1 MSNFIPD
8 YVLPSI
14 FDITPAMLQ
23 AEGVRGI
30 LIDLDGTMVSHVVKE
45 PDEKIRTFARQ
56 LKAENIQI
64 LVFSNN
70 KEERVSLFC
79 KTLGVPFISRARKPF
94 AKSYAKASEM
104 LGIPMKELAVVGD
117 QIYTDV
123 FGGNRQGALSIYI
136 DTLDRHFFWINLR
149 YQFERGFIRRGRK
162 NTEAKLKK

>member
-14 FDITPAMLQ
+14 FDITPELLQ
-23 AEGVRGI
+23 SEGVRGI
-30 LIDLDGTMVSHVVKE
+30 LIDLDGTMVSHVVRE
-45 PDEKIRTFARQ
+45 PDEKVHAFVAQ
-56 LKAENIQI
+56 LRAAGIQI

-70 KEERVSLFC
+70 KEARVSLFC
-79 KTLGVPFISRARKPF
+79 KKLNVPFISKAKKPF
-94 AKSYAKASEM
+94 AKSYARASEM

-136 DTLDRHFFWINLR
+136 DTLDRHFFWINVR
-149 YQFERGFIRRGRK
+149 YQFERGFIHRGRK
-162 NTEAKLKK
+162 NMEAKRKK